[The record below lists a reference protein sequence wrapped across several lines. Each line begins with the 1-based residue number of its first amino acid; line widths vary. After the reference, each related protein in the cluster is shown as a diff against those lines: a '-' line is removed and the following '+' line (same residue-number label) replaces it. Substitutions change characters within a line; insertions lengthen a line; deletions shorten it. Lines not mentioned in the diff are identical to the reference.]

1 MTKKRDLKRLVRER
15 QERTG
20 ESYTSARRQVVAHAA
35 PAAGAPEPTPVIP
48 VIEMVSFTSEAKH
61 LGFACRVVMA
71 STLVSRVDPITVLE
85 RVRDA
90 LRATADDP
98 GTRTLRNAVLHGELA
113 APEEPRALVATLEE
127 ARHFIARARAGI
139 GGVSDGGSMLA
150 LPVDAAGGAV
160 MVIAHVGYR
169 PIARPMLS
177 GGDDERVPRLVLT
190 TVEHLVSGP
199 DQLILWIP

>member
-20 ESYTSARRQVVAHAA
+20 ESYTSARRQVIAHAT
-35 PAAGAPEPTPVIP
+35 PADGAPEPTAVIP
-48 VIEMVSFTSEAKH
+48 VIEMLSFTSEAKQ

-71 STLVSRVDPITVLE
+71 SSLASRVDPIAVLE

-98 GTRTLRNAVLHGELA
+98 GMRTLRNAVLRGELA
-113 APEEPRALVATLEE
+113 APEQPRALVATLDEV
-127 ARHFIARARAGI
+127 RPFIARARAGI
-139 GGVSDGGSMLA
+139 GGVSDSGSMMA

-169 PIARPMLS
+169 PVARPML
-177 GGDDERVPRLVLT
+177 GGDDARVPRLVLT
-190 TVEHLVSGP
+190 TIDQLVSGP
-199 DQLILWIP
+199 DQLILWLP